1 MSAMGGIGRGRR
13 RLAGLLAAVALLCAA
28 PASPQAAGDGHNHGG
43 GGSEVITM
51 SPRAEARLGDKQ
63 LVLLYAGGR
72 LVAFLESFV
81 DAEPTRGAELE
92 ATVSFIAEP
101 LLEAGPG
108 IYRSGPLTL
117 GGGRNEIEIAW
128 KAGGESG
135 TATLFIDIA
144 ATSANTASDLTA
156 LPVPNVPGW
165 AFLLA
170 AGLLYAG
177 ASLLFVRRARGRG
190 GDGALQ
196 ASRPEAGHGP
206 AGTPPHG
213 PQPRAAE

>member
-1 MSAMGGIGRGRR
+1 MIAKRGTGRGAR
-13 RLAGLLAAVALLCAA
+13 RLAGILAAIALLCAA
-28 PASPQAAGDGHNHGG
+28 PASLQAAGDGHNHGG
-43 GGSEVITM
+43 GAEVITM
-51 SPRAEARLGDKQ
+51 APRAEARLGDKQ

-72 LVAFLESFV
+72 LIAFLESFV

-108 IYRSGPLTL
+108 IYRSGPMTL

-135 TATLFIDIA
+135 TATLFIEVA

-156 LPVPNVPGW
+156 MPAPNVPGW

-177 ASLLFVRRARGRG
+177 ATLLFLRRARSRGR
-190 GDGALQ
+190 DEALQ
-196 ASRPEAGHGP
+196 APQHGIDQEP
-206 AGTPPHG
+206 GGAPPHG
-213 PQPRAAE
+213 PRPRAAE

>member
-1 MSAMGGIGRGRR
+1 MVAKGGIGRGVRG
-13 RLAGLLAAVALLCAA
+13 LAGVLAAVALLLGATPS
-28 PASPQAAGDGHNHGG
+28 PARAAGDGHNHGG
-43 GGSEVITM
+43 GAEAITM
-51 SPRAEARLGDKQ
+51 APRAAARLGDKQ

-81 DAEPTRGAELE
+81 DAAPTRGAELE
-92 ATVSFIAEP
+92 ATVSFVAEP
-101 LLEAGPG
+101 LVEAGPG
-108 IYRSGPLTL
+108 IYRSGPMTL

-144 ATSANTASDLTA
+144 ATSGNTASDLTS
-156 LPVPNVPGW
+156 LPVPKVPGW

-177 ASLLFVRRARGRG
+177 ATLLFLRRERSRGR
-190 GDGALQ
+190 D
-196 ASRPEAGHGP
+196 EAIAPAHHGP
-206 AGTPPHG
+206 PGASPPE
-213 PQPRAAE
+213 PRPHAAE